1 MEESD
6 NRKKQRVEDLTIF
19 LVRSVKKGS
28 LITCPQNYTQ
38 KEKNHFYSL
47 KKAARSCFQ
56 KLMDYKPGFEPDQD
70 VSKKLTRAA
79 FCLAYDQCDA
89 KFTRNEK
96 MYTEFELR
104 QAIFTALTNPNMPY
118 AWTRGCDESKKL
130 VFPTSLN
137 IEFEYGVPKTTYY
150 TKVVDFKSTFKEELG
165 DIPWGTWIKE
175 EANVL
180 AVLSHLEDYD
190 FNKPGPR
197 PLLPIWVI
205 DMIRAQAC
213 IESNM
218 GNGWT
223 RDMLQIRVSD
233 LVKAVYEDLAA
244 EGLVDK
250 MKCKNH
256 VSKTYIMQRIVK
268 NPKCMGTG
276 KAGFTKD
283 SSLSPERAKASNPA
297 IMSCFTKEVM
307 KKDAELIAEG
317 VFPPGGLP
325 AERIFNLD
333 ETGFDPNGKFA
344 ATFHCNKDSNS
355 RSFQIMKGEQHA
367 PFWVTLLVAISA
379 TGQLLNPM
387 LIFQGGKDIT
397 ADKIGDVSTERKRKF
412 PSASSSSVSAESPT
426 CRFPSIEKNTREI
439 KSSSASSSSVAAES
453 PTCTFPSIGKNT
465 REHSAVREENPYE
478 KMFAPRN
485 GSKHT
490 GRGE

>member
-1 MEESD
+1 MEKSD

-150 TKVVDFKSTFKEELG
+150 TKVVDFKSTFNEELG

-213 IESNM
+213 IESDM

-223 RDMLQIRVSD
+223 RDMLQLCVSD
-233 LVKAVYEDLAA
+233 LVKAVGKDLAA
-244 EGLVDK
+244 QGYEDEAWAQK
-250 MKCKNH
+250 MKNIEL

-268 NPKCMGTG
+268 NEKCMGTG

-283 SSLSPERAKASNPA
+283 SSLSPERARASNPA

-317 VFPPGGLP
+317 VFPPGGVP

-333 ETGFDPNGKFA
+333 ETGFDPSGKFA

-426 CRFPSIEKNTREI
+426 CRFPSIEKNTRE
-439 KSSSASSSSVAAES
+439 
-453 PTCTFPSIGKNT
+453 
-465 REHSAVREENPYE
+465 HSAVREENPYE
-478 KMFAPRN
+478 KIFAPRN

-490 GRGE
+490 GRG